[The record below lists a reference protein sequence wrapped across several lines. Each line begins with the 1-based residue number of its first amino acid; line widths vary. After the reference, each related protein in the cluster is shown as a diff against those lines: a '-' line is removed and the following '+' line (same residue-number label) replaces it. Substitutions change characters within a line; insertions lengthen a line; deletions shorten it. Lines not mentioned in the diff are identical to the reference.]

1 MRQNALALLAGALF
15 AVGLGVSGMTQP
27 SRVIGFLDVA
37 GDWDPS
43 LAFVMAGAISVH
55 FLAYR
60 ALRRQQGAAEG
71 GGPARAPRFPLLAA
85 RVVVPTRTDLDA
97 RLFAGAALFGVGWGL
112 AGYCPGPALV
122 SLATGS
128 HAVLAFVAAMAAGMA
143 IEHLTTG
150 TARASARASMATS
163 TAAGPSDAPAL
174 GHVAGSEG
182 ERERER
188 EREAGEGHDHGSSA
202 RTM

>member
-60 ALRRQQGAAEG
+60 ALRRQESAAARGGAA
-71 GGPARAPRFPLLAA
+71 RTPRFPLLAD
-85 RVVVPTRTDLDA
+85 RLVVPTRTDLDA

-150 TARASARASMATS
+150 TARASARASMAPS
-163 TAAGPSDAPAL
+163 TAAGPSDASAL
-174 GHVAGSEG
+174 GHVARS
-182 ERERER
+182 EREDDE
-188 EREAGEGHDHGSSA
+188 EHDRRNA
-202 RTM
+202 VRTT

>member
-1 MRQNALALLAGALF
+1 MRQGAAAFLAGLLF

-60 ALRRQQGAAEG
+60 VLRRRRRG
-71 GGPARAPRFPLLAA
+71 GGADAAGLVRAPRFPLLADRA
-85 RVVVPTRTDLDA
+85 AVPTRTDIDA
-97 RLFAGAALFGVGWGL
+97 RLIAGAGLFGVGWGL

-122 SLATGS
+122 SLVTGS
-128 HAVLAFVAAMAAGMA
+128 SAVLAFVAAMAAGMV
-143 IEHLTTG
+143 IERFA
-150 TARASARASMATS
+150 TARTRGETS
-163 TAAGPSDAPAL
+163 EQTT
-174 GHVAGSEG
+174 E
-182 ERERER
+182 
-188 EREAGEGHDHGSSA
+188 
-202 RTM
+202 

>member
-60 ALRRQQGAAEG
+60 ALRRQQGAAAR
-71 GGPARAPRFPLLAA
+71 GGPARAPRFPLLAD

-163 TAAGPSDAPAL
+163 TAAGPSDASAL

-182 ERERER
+182 EREG
-188 EREAGEGHDHGSSA
+188 GEGHDHGSSA

>member
-15 AVGLGVSGMTQP
+15 GVGLGVSGMTQP

-43 LAFVMAGAISVH
+43 LAFVMGGAISVH

-60 ALRRQQGAAEG
+60 ALRWQQGAAAR
-71 GGPARAPRFPLLAA
+71 GGPARAPRFPLLADRLA
-85 RVVVPTRTDLDA
+85 VPTRTDLDA

-128 HAVLAFVAAMAAGMA
+128 RAVLAFVAAMAAGMV

-150 TARASARASMATS
+150 TARASARASMATA
-163 TAAGPSDAPAL
+163 TAAGPSDASAL
-174 GHVAGSEG
+174 G
-182 ERERER
+182 ERER
-188 EREAGEGHDHGSSA
+188 GHDKGHDRGGTVG
-202 RTM
+202 TM